1 MDIFEA
7 QYIIENF
14 DPFCGEITL
23 KQFKNARIFLA
34 KLQQKNK
41 RKQKNKMKGGIT
53 NERLE
58 QIRNDGFDTASL
70 DEINEIISSPS
81 PFVSGRDVESAK
93 QVRDATVPGS
103 DEEKLKLSDTFFFK
117 LSDIYSSETKLK
129 SVEIIEKL
137 ISKAF
142 EVDGRNK
149 ATLIK
154 DQTTIEELLKNIDDV
169 DKTPD
174 EVDEELNECLNKL
187 QLRSVKPFEAFRRN
201 VGNYT
206 ELLTCKIFNGVLTKD
221 KDPTKKSM
229 VGYPYDIEINNDT
242 IIECKARMQEGQM
255 SVAIGKIEK
264 INAILNKLIQVTD
277 KSSGINYFCSMDDF
291 IPSFRDRID
300 ELKQKYDDMDK
311 TSSWTVVEDNFSTY
325 ATPECRRRFNGY
337 NRSEFIIRFT
347 TTKDCSNAWILKN
360 DDKSKA
366 YLLSYYYDF
375 DQSTKKLSYKMSIV
389 DLKEYLSNAIET
401 NIRSPRYGKLKQLYK
416 LTPKGAEMKPT
427 EKTLTEFY
435 IFGLNMVEKYN
446 KSLKDFYQVVGEE
459 KKPLLDIVVKKKDN
473 DKYLSELKNIWL
485 GLKEKSKIKFIYDLF
500 NVIDTRSFLNKF
512 KLKKEIRKQVEIIVE
527 GNLFFVN
534 DFLEYFIDRYF
545 DEDNINDVFD
555 RFLTNLTSDKVID
568 EESLNTQFRSF
579 IITEINK
586 NIKNYYVKYI
596 GQKGEDKYTSKQ
608 IKETKEKIDDLIET
622 INEMLSKI
630 EVTEENNEMMEE
642 LVKKISNEFK
652 SLGIIINP
660 SIIDRYYSMYFPKN
674 KTYDVYE
681 LIDKNGSLENLN
693 AELDKIQSILNRYKG
708 GKKINTSVLSELKI
722 GNSEPKIIG
731 TASTGVKNYGDIDVN
746 VETSIKH
753 KDEIVDVIKNIEKKY
768 ILTEIK
774 VMNKD
779 KKYKS
784 TSIDKIKNKINE
796 DTDYIKID
804 FKVVKKKF
812 EVYEAIFFLKEQKSS
827 HIKEQIGELLKEKN
841 YWKVL
846 KRLFSIA
853 RHNDDKM
860 MIDKIT
866 KFINSSIGKVGRYI
880 SLIDSIEEIEKIYD
894 LTNDLK
900 DFKQELNDKIES
912 IIKKDK
918 SYFNEKTIEKDYK
931 KWINNKSME
940 FIRMINLL

>member
-325 ATPECRRRFNGY
+325 ATPECRRRFKGY